1 MLVRPARPADLPHV
15 VDIVERCGLAALGLV
30 YTEWTGV
37 LLVAE
42 RQGQVIGFMSALPGK
57 PYAVVTEMG
66 VLPEH
71 QKSRAA
77 VKLWESM
84 ELLLRSLG
92 CTAWTAYVGDKREVN
107 DTMPKLGCVST
118 GAGTMYLKELK

>member
-1 MLVRPARPADLPHV
+1 MFIRPAKPADLSHV
-15 VDIVERCGLAALGLV
+15 VDIVERCGLAAAGLV

-42 RQGQVIGFMSALPGK
+42 RQGQVIGFIAALPGK

-71 QKSRAA
+71 QKGRAA
-77 VKLWESM
+77 GKLLESM
-84 ELLLRSLG
+84 ELLLRSMG
-92 CTAWTAYVGDKREVN
+92 CTAWTAYVGSKREVN
-107 DTMPKLGCVST
+107 ETMPRLGAICT
-118 GAGTMYLKELK
+118 GDGKMYLKEL

>member
-1 MLVRPARPADLPHV
+1 MIVRPARPGDEPAIV
-15 VDIVERCGLAALGLV
+15 EIVERCGLGVDGLD
-30 YTEWTGV
+30 YSRWTGI

-42 RQGQVIGFMSALPGK
+42 RQSQVVGFMAALPGA

-77 VKLWESM
+77 VKLWEGM
-84 ELLLRSLG
+84 ELLLRSMG
-92 CTAWTAYVGDKREVN
+92 VRAWAAFIGEKREVN
-107 DTMPKLGCVST
+107 DTMPKLGAVCT
-118 GAGTMYLKELK
+118 GHGRSWLRSL